1 MDKNWSTLHIFV
13 GRGILI
19 LKFENGMIKLKSTY
33 IEDDAIEL
41 TNGTDPA
48 CNMLNLNYKK

>member
-1 MDKNWSTLHIFV
+1 MKYIAHFCRERYIDI
-13 GRGILI
+13 
-19 LKFENGMIKLKSTY
+19 ENGMIKLKSTY

-48 CNMLNLNYKK
+48 CNMLNLYYKK